1 MKVIVCLDKNN
12 GMMFNNRRQSRDRYV
27 IEDILIN
34 CHNKKLWMSKYSE
47 EMFNEY
53 LIASDKEEVKHNI
66 LVDGEYISKAEDED
80 YCFIEDLDLRD
91 YNITVSEIII
101 YRWDKQYPADMH
113 FDVKFEEYVC
123 KNREEIKGFSHEK
136 IIKEIYVL
144 EREK

>member
-1 MKVIVCLDKNN
+1 MC
-12 GMMFNNRRQSRDRYV
+12 S
-27 IEDILIN
+27 
-34 CHNKKLWMSKYSE
+34 
-47 EMFNEY
+47 EY
-53 LIASDKEEVKHNI
+53 LIESDEEEIKHNI
-66 LVDGEYISKAEDED
+66 VVDREYISKAEDED

-113 FDVKFEEYVC
+113 FEVKFDGYVC

-144 EREK
+144 E

>member
-1 MKVIVCLDKNN
+1 MKVILCLDKNN

-27 IEDILIN
+27 IEDILKI

-53 LIASDKEEVKHNI
+53 LIASDKEEIKHNI
-66 LVDGEYISKAEDED
+66 LVDREYISKAEDGD

-101 YRWDKQYPADMH
+101 YRWDKHYPADMH
-113 FDVKFEEYVC
+113 FDVKFEGYVC

-144 EREK
+144 E